1 MPKKK
6 EPVTTTQATTEAPTE
21 KTYETTPYKRSKV
34 MDIANM
40 ILPFIRPTDQ
50 EPLDPRQLSGEMYA
64 LSTNK
69 VEPVQAQGF
78 QPDLASPYDISY
90 QDQMNEIT
98 AQTRAAQ
105 KMAQG
110 NPAAQALIAGQA
122 YDAINKVKGEE
133 FRANQAMQAG
143 VYNQNRAALND
154 AKLKNLDIY
163 DRQYTRQEQ
172 AKSNTKAITQAALN
186 SISDKYAK
194 NKLENRELGV
204 YENLYNYRY
213 DPSGRA
219 INMNPLFQANMP
231 TVYGEQTNPNMIPV
245 KDADG
250 NIIEY
255 RSITPTQNN
264 STTNTTTTQAP
275 AYAPLN
281 TTVQTSEQENL
292 IPELLR
298 GKNGSKT
305 KKKIAMNGSIV
316 KMYKTV

>member
-1 MPKKK
+1 
-6 EPVTTTQATTEAPTE
+6 
-21 KTYETTPYKRSKV
+21 
-34 MDIANM
+34 
-40 ILPFIRPTDQ
+40 
-50 EPLDPRQLSGEMYA
+50 
-64 LSTNK
+64 
-69 VEPVQAQGF
+69 
-78 QPDLASPYDISY
+78 
-90 QDQMNEIT
+90 
-98 AQTRAAQ
+98 
-105 KMAQG
+105 MAQG

-143 VYNQNRAALND
+143 VYNQNRATLND

-194 NKLENRELGV
+194 NKLENRELGI

-231 TVYGEQTNPNMIPV
+231 TIYGKQTNPNMLPV
-245 KDADG
+245 YGPDG
-250 NIIEY
+250 KQTGWGPAIDTTTE
-255 RSITPTQNN
+255 SVVEETTPTD
-264 STTNTTTTQAP
+264 TTDYTP
-275 AYAPLN
+275 
-281 TTVQTSEQENL
+281 VQTTEEDLSNL
-292 IPELLR
+292 PSLAM
-298 GKNGSKT
+298 KNGGKT

-316 KMYKTV
+316 KMYKTI

>member
-1 MPKKK
+1 
-6 EPVTTTQATTEAPTE
+6 
-21 KTYETTPYKRSKV
+21 
-34 MDIANM
+34 
-40 ILPFIRPTDQ
+40 
-50 EPLDPRQLSGEMYA
+50 
-64 LSTNK
+64 
-69 VEPVQAQGF
+69 
-78 QPDLASPYDISY
+78 
-90 QDQMNEIT
+90 MNEIT

-105 KMAQG
+105 RMAQG

-133 FRANQAMQAG
+133 FRANQAMQSG
-143 VYNQNRAALND
+143 VYNQNRNTLNE

-186 SISDKYAK
+186 SIADKYSK
-194 NKLENRELGV
+194 NKLENRELGI

-213 DPSGRA
+213 DPAGRA
-219 INMNPLFQANMP
+219 INMNPFFQPNMP
-231 TVYGEQTNPNMIPV
+231 TFYGKQKNPNMIPV

-255 RSITPTQNN
+255 ISTNPTD
-264 STTNTTTTQAP
+264 TTTEVVEEDYYTP
-275 AYAPLN
+275 DE
-281 TTVQTSEQENL
+281 TTESETSDYTPIETTTGEDLSDVSNL
-292 IPELLR
+292 PM
-298 GKNGSKT
+298 KNGGKT

>member
-1 MPKKK
+1 
-6 EPVTTTQATTEAPTE
+6 
-21 KTYETTPYKRSKV
+21 

-78 QPDLASPYDISY
+78 QPDLATPYDISL

-204 YENLYNYRY
+204 YENMYNYRY

-219 INMNPLFQANMP
+219 INMNPLYQPNMP
-231 TVYGEQTNPNMIPV
+231 TLYGKQDNPNMIPV
-245 KDADG
+245 YDPSGKR
-250 NIIEY
+250 ILKYI
-255 RSITPTQNN
+255 
-264 STTNTTTTQAP
+264 STTPEDTTTEVVEEDYYTPDETTESETSDYTPIETTTTGEDLSDVSDLP
-275 AYAPLN
+275 K
-281 TTVQTSEQENL
+281 
-292 IPELLR
+292 
-298 GKNGSKT
+298 KNGGKT